1 MLVADACRAPLLAAI
16 PLLHA
21 AGLLSFP
28 LLLVLVFAVGAF
40 GTPSFVSKAAILPE
54 IVGEDEGVL
63 GEANA
68 LLQAAMRIALVLGPV
83 LAGVLI
89 GLVGAT
95 NVLYIDAA
103 TFLVG
108 FLLIAFFVKVGGA
121 APETEESRGLG
132 AGIRFLLRDRLLR
145 PWSVAIVCGDVAW
158 LAFFVT
164 MPVLVLTRFGEQ
176 PEILGWIFGAWGLGA
191 VAGSAVMFRI
201 VRRVDGLLVGSIGEL
216 AMIAPIWIFL
226 LADLPAW
233 ALVVAMFA
241 SGLANGLVNAP
252 IWTIFTV
259 RTPPALRPKAWAAII
274 ATTSLLGPLVLLAA
288 GSALDSVGLTETLLA
303 IVLVQTVAALLFA
316 SAGLRERDRRQGC
329 VLSRQGR
336 ASSDDANLA
345 QGRPLASLRLPEALV
360 GGDDQPGR
368 LTGDGAG
375 PAASSRSS
383 RSTSARSR
391 WRCSVSSSSHRS
403 SSSACRPESGS
414 TVSLGGRSSSWATS
428 AERRCWRR
436 SRSRTR
442 PTR

>member
-1 MLVADACRAPLLAAI
+1 MTRRALLRDRALLALLARDVVSTAGSQMTWVALPWFVVTTTGSATKMAIVVAVEAAALGIVGFAAGNLVGRLGLRRTMLVADACRAPLIAAV
-16 PLLHA
+16 PLLYA

-89 GLVGAT
+89 GVVGAT

-103 TFLVG
+103 TFLVA
-108 FLLIAFFVKVGGA
+108 FVLIACFVKVGGA

-132 AGIRFLLRDRLLR
+132 AGVRFLLKDRLLR
-145 PWSVAIVCGDVAW
+145 PWSIAIVAGDVAW
-158 LAFFVT
+158 LAFFVA
-164 MPVLVLTRFGEQ
+164 MPYLVITRFGEQ
-176 PEILGWIFGAWGLGA
+176 PAILGWILGAWGLGA
-191 VAGSAVMFRI
+191 VVGSAVMFRI

-216 AMIAPIWIFL
+216 AMIAPIWIF

-259 RTPPALRPKAWAAII
+259 RTPPALRPKAWGAII

-288 GSALDSVGLTETLLA
+288 GSALDSIGLTATLLA
-303 IVLVQTVAALLFA
+303 IVLVQTVAAFLFA
-316 SAGLRERDRRQGC
+316 VAGLRER
-329 VLSRQGR
+329 
-336 ASSDDANLA
+336 
-345 QGRPLASLRLPEALV
+345 LRHRVPSMTA
-360 GGDDQPGR
+360 
-368 LTGDGAG
+368 GA
-375 PAASSRSS
+375 R
-383 RSTSARSR
+383 
-391 WRCSVSSSSHRS
+391 V
-403 SSSACRPESGS
+403 
-414 TVSLGGRSSSWATS
+414 
-428 AERRCWRR
+428 
-436 SRSRTR
+436 
-442 PTR
+442 

>member
-1 MLVADACRAPLLAAI
+1 MSRGALLRDRALLALLARDVISTAGSQMTWVALPWFVITTTGSATKMAIVVAVEAAALGIVGFASGNLVGRVGLRRTMLVADACRAPLIAAI

-103 TFLVG
+103 TFLIG

-132 AGIRFLLRDRLLR
+132 AGIRFLLKDRLLR
-145 PWSVAIVCGDVAW
+145 PWSVAIVAGDVAW

-164 MPVLVLTRFGEQ
+164 MPVLVITRFGEQ

-241 SGLANGLVNAP
+241 SGLANGIVNAP

-303 IVLVQTVAALLFA
+303 IVLVQTLAAVLFA
-316 SAGLRERDRRQGC
+316 SAGLRERARQR
-329 VLSRQGR
+329 V
-336 ASSDDANLA
+336 
-345 QGRPLASLRLPEALV
+345 RPVAA
-360 GGDDQPGR
+360 
-368 LTGDGAG
+368 GA
-375 PAASSRSS
+375 R
-383 RSTSARSR
+383 
-391 WRCSVSSSSHRS
+391 V
-403 SSSACRPESGS
+403 
-414 TVSLGGRSSSWATS
+414 
-428 AERRCWRR
+428 
-436 SRSRTR
+436 
-442 PTR
+442 

>member
-1 MLVADACRAPLLAAI
+1 MTRRALLRDRALLALLARDVISTAGSQMTWVALPWFVVTTTGSATKMAIVVAVEAAALGIVGFASGNLVGRVGLRRTMLVADACRAPLIAAI

-21 AGLLSFP
+21 AGLLTFP

-89 GLVGAT
+89 GVFGAT

-108 FLLIAFFVKVGGA
+108 FLLIAFFVRVGGA

-132 AGIRFLLRDRLLR
+132 AGVRFLLKDRLLR
-145 PWSVAIVCGDVAW
+145 PWSVAIVAGDVAW
-158 LAFFVT
+158 LAFFVAI
-164 MPVLVLTRFGEQ
+164 PFLVLTRFGEQ
-176 PEILGWIFGAWGLGA
+176 PEIIGWLLGAWGLGA
-191 VAGSAVMFRI
+191 VLGSAVMFRI

-216 AMIAPIWIFL
+216 AMIAPLWLFL
-226 LADLPAW
+226 PDLPAA
-233 ALVVAMFA
+233 ALVTAMFA

-252 IWTIFTV
+252 IWTIFMV

-288 GSALDSVGLTETLLA
+288 GSALDSIGLTGTLLA
-303 IVLVQTVAALLFA
+303 IVLVQSAAALLFA
-316 SAGLRERDRRQGC
+316 SAGLRERLRH
-329 VLSRQGR
+329 R
-336 ASSDDANLA
+336 AQPVTAGA
-345 QGRPLASLRLPEALV
+345 RL
-360 GGDDQPGR
+360 
-368 LTGDGAG
+368 
-375 PAASSRSS
+375 
-383 RSTSARSR
+383 
-391 WRCSVSSSSHRS
+391 
-403 SSSACRPESGS
+403 
-414 TVSLGGRSSSWATS
+414 
-428 AERRCWRR
+428 
-436 SRSRTR
+436 
-442 PTR
+442 

>member
-1 MLVADACRAPLLAAI
+1 MTRRALLRDRALLALLARDVISTAGSQMTWVALPWFVITTTGSATKMAIVVAVEAAALGIVGFASGNLVGRVGLRRTMLVADACRVPLIAAI

-95 NVLYIDAA
+95 TVLYIDAA
-103 TFLVG
+103 TFLIG

-121 APETEESRGLG
+121 APDTEESRGLG

-145 PWSVAIVCGDVAW
+145 PWSVAIVAGDVAW

-176 PEILGWIFGAWGLGA
+176 PEILGWILGAWGLGA
-191 VAGSAVMFRI
+191 VLGSAVMFRI

-216 AMIAPIWIFL
+216 AMIAPIWVFL

-316 SAGLRERDRRQGC
+316 AAGLRERARQR
-329 VLSRQGR
+329 V
-336 ASSDDANLA
+336 
-345 QGRPLASLRLPEALV
+345 RPVAA
-360 GGDDQPGR
+360 
-368 LTGDGAG
+368 GA
-375 PAASSRSS
+375 R
-383 RSTSARSR
+383 
-391 WRCSVSSSSHRS
+391 V
-403 SSSACRPESGS
+403 
-414 TVSLGGRSSSWATS
+414 
-428 AERRCWRR
+428 
-436 SRSRTR
+436 
-442 PTR
+442 

>member
-1 MLVADACRAPLLAAI
+1 MTRRALLRDRALLALLARDVISTAGSQMTWVALPWFVVTTTGSATKMAIVVAVEAAALGIVGFAAGNLVGRVGLRRTMLVADACRAPLIAAI
-16 PLLHA
+16 PLLHT

-40 GTPSFVSKAAILPE
+40 GTPSFVSKAAIVPE
-54 IVGEDEGVL
+54 IVGEDEGVI

-83 LAGVLI
+83 VAGVLI
-89 GLVGAT
+89 GLIGAT
-95 NVLYIDAA
+95 NVLYVDAA
-103 TFLVG
+103 TFLVA
-108 FLLIAFFVKVGGA
+108 FLLIAVFVKVGGA

-132 AGIRFLLRDRLLR
+132 AGVRFLLKDRLLR
-145 PWSVAIVCGDVAW
+145 PWSIAIVAGDVAW

-176 PEILGWIFGAWGLGA
+176 PEILGWMLGAWGGGA

-216 AMIAPIWIFL
+216 AMIAPIWIF

-288 GSALDSVGLTETLLA
+288 GSALDSIGLTETLLA
-303 IVLVQTVAALLFA
+303 IVLVQSVAALLFA
-316 SAGLRERDRRQGC
+316 SAGLRERFRHGAPS
-329 VLSRQGR
+329 VTAG
-336 ASSDDANLA
+336 A
-345 QGRPLASLRLPEALV
+345 QA
-360 GGDDQPGR
+360 
-368 LTGDGAG
+368 
-375 PAASSRSS
+375 
-383 RSTSARSR
+383 
-391 WRCSVSSSSHRS
+391 
-403 SSSACRPESGS
+403 
-414 TVSLGGRSSSWATS
+414 
-428 AERRCWRR
+428 
-436 SRSRTR
+436 
-442 PTR
+442 